1 MSEAQDV
8 DGASKLQL
16 WKEVAGGKTRG
27 RCYGTADLSS
37 NIRLGVSSLTRES
50 RAPVGL
56 ADDPQHSDDTEALR
70 HEAITARQE
79 AVQANQRAAQANKSA
94 EEANQRSAR
103 LEHTLQTVLER
114 MAVLERQS
122 GVGSTSASQAQQVH
136 PHYDDD
142 LDDQPLDDP
151 ASRPPRHLRR

>member
-70 HEAITARQE
+70 HEV
-79 AVQANQRAAQANKSA
+79 VQANQRAAQANKSA

-151 ASRPPRHLRR
+151 ASRPPRRLRR